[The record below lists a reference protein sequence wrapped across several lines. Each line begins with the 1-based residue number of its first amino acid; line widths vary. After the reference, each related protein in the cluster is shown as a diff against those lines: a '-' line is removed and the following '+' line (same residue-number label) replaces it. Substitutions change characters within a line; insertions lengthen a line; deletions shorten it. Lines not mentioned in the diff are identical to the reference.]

1 MKISKSQKFKY
12 NTYFIA
18 GTENIYPKVMKNNES
33 KEEALIRIVKE
44 FAINGLDV
52 FQLRCKNLPD
62 CDILKLI
69 VKIKKAIENTNC
81 KLCINDNAKIAYQ
94 TREII
99 DILHIGQNDILP
111 QEAREIIGNKI
122 KLGLSITDI
131 SQLENIPNCID
142 YLGAGPVYS
151 TLSKK
156 DALVPIGEIMLKSI
170 IRKTNLPV
178 VAIGGIQIKDIKK
191 LFNIGVSGIAVIS
204 SLLQEKNNLNSF
216 IKLKKQAKK

>member
-1 MKISKSQKFKY
+1 M
-12 NTYFIA
+12 
-18 GTENIYPKVMKNNES
+18 
-33 KEEALIRIVKE
+33 
-44 FAINGLDV
+44 
-52 FQLRCKNLPD
+52 
-62 CDILKLI
+62 
-69 VKIKKAIENTNC
+69 
-81 KLCINDNAKIAYQ
+81 
-94 TREII
+94 
-99 DILHIGQNDILP
+99 HIGQNDILP
-111 QEAREIIGNKI
+111 QEAREIIGNKL

-216 IKLKKQAKK
+216 IEFKKQAKNNEEFSNYWGQVVLDIIVLNI

>member
-1 MKISKSQKFKY
+1 MKILKSQKFKY

-18 GTENIYPKVMKNNES
+18 GTENIYPKIMKDNES
-33 KEEALIRIVKE
+33 KEEALIRIVKD
-44 FAINGLDV
+44 FAVNGLDV

-62 CDILKLI
+62 SDIVSLI
-69 VKIKKAIENTNC
+69 VRIKKAVENTNC

-131 SQLENIPNCID
+131 SQLKNVPNCVD
-142 YLGAGPVYS
+142 YLGVGPIYS

-156 DALVPIGEIMLKSI
+156 NASVPIGEIMLKAI

-178 VAIGGIQIKDIKK
+178 IAIGGIQIKNTKQ
-191 LFNIGVSGIAVIS
+191 LFNIGVSGVAVIS

-216 IKLKKQAKK
+216 LELKKQAKK